1 MRTAAAVQK
10 PISVARF
17 RPTAAHALPAAVF
30 QSSIR
35 VYYEDTDA
43 GGIVYHANYL
53 RFFER
58 VRTDW
63 LRSLGVHQREIAA
76 REHLQFVVRDMAI
89 DFRSP
94 ARLDDLLRVDVRVID
109 VRRAS
114 LRLLQWA
121 CLDDGDA
128 RAGTSPGE
136 ATGKPPGPP
145 LVTAEVKVA
154 AINPRGRPVALP
166 DWLLARFS
174 SPQGSANGQA

>member
-1 MRTAAAVQK
+1 M
-10 PISVARF
+10 ARF
-17 RPTAAHALPAAVF
+17 RPTAAQALPAAAF

-76 REHLQFVVRDMAI
+76 REQLQFVVRDMTI

-94 ARLDDLLRVDVRVID
+94 ARLDDLLQVDVRVLD

-121 CLDDGDA
+121 RRDDADA
-128 RAGTSPGE
+128 
-136 ATGKPPGPP
+136 P
-145 LVTAEVKVA
+145 LVTAEVTVA
-154 AINPRGRPVALP
+154 AINPRGRPIALP
-166 DWLLARFS
+166 DWLLARLS
-174 SPQGSANGQA
+174 SPPGSANGQA